1 MNNEEGSGS
10 GTGHD
15 YSDNGDASGETD
27 IEEEVIEEEV
37 IEDSSSEGWPHLL
50 FLFLSSKKYN

>member
-27 IEEEVIEEEV
+27 IEEEVIE
-37 IEDSSSEGWPHLL
+37 DSSSEGWPHRL